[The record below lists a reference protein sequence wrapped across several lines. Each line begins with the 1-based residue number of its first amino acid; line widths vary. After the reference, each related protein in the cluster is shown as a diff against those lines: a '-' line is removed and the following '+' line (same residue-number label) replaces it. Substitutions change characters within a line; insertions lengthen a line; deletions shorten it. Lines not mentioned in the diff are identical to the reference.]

1 MTNLARSQPENFGR
15 FDHTR
20 LPRFCITSFQAEVIL
35 FLESAEKKN
44 QWIDQNL
51 YFCFPSN
58 WLQRCDH
65 VWLLRADS
73 FSHCEWGHVGFGAA
87 MDTRPTGLLPGLLNS
102 QYHHKEETGMVSTPR
117 PVAATVRACECSH
130 AATKKL
136 PWLMIYSCLDTD
148 SLCNHSAIWQVWER
162 CVPTW
167 FAKQR
172 SYHVGGELCPLEG
185 SCSIPFFD
193 FVLAWS

>member
-1 MTNLARSQPENFGR
+1 
-15 FDHTR
+15 
-20 LPRFCITSFQAEVIL
+20 
-35 FLESAEKKN
+35 
-44 QWIDQNL
+44 
-51 YFCFPSN
+51 
-58 WLQRCDH
+58 
-65 VWLLRADS
+65 
-73 FSHCEWGHVGFGAA
+73 